1 MGNEP
6 SCGYQIGRVVPNSP
20 AHKAGL
26 VPFFD
31 FIQIV
36 DNHPIEQRPATFFR
50 EYLMKSVGQQI
61 QLKVFNTKTN
71 TYRDVYMVPN
81 NNWGGQGLLGCSI
94 NWEEV
99 EKTMTYAWH
108 ILDVIPGS
116 NADRAGF
123 IGYRDYIVG
132 MQATLS
138 SSSRSAQEIF
148 ITMFQDTGDFHRR
161 LNARIEAAQSPS
173 HPQYRN
179 YSILFL
185 IYDSVAADLREVV
198 CHFPL
203 GCDVGNGYLHSIPVQ
218 KGDTRLPTIRTF
230 YTGDKV
236 GSQPN
241 TPARQ
246 PEATSPSAVA
256 NRTSQSPASQPV
268 SAGPTMGWQAMPPQE
283 QEHHFQPPE
292 GKATLDAS
300 SAHSSFSSPNFY
312 IPPQGT
318 PPLVQPPAQPSQFP
332 SLTPA
337 PQPSPMP
344 PQPAPLPPFAP
355 TPLADLPLFK
365 PPAPFSASP
374 LPDLPL
380 PPGAPNLQT
389 LAPPPT
395 TSAMATPAGAFPP
408 PSQFPA
414 PQWPPAPQ
422 GPAGCPLPTSLPAAQ
437 LGEAPVLKSSM
448 AYPAGPTTSLPPI
461 WSTPPSDGLA
471 TGYPPVPT
479 HQSPL

>member
-81 NNWGGQGLLGCSI
+81 NSWGGQGLLGCSI
-94 NWEEV
+94 NWEDI
-99 EKTMTYAWH
+99 EKAMTYAWH

-123 IGYRDYIVG
+123 VGYRDYIVG

-138 SSSRSAQEIF
+138 SSSRSAQEVF

-161 LNARIEAAQSPS
+161 LNSRIEAAQSPN

-185 IYDSVAADLREVV
+185 IYDSVAADLREVI

-230 YTGDKV
+230 YTGDRG
-236 GSQPN
+236 GSLPN
-241 TPARQ
+241 TPSRH
-246 PEATSPSAVA
+246 PETPSPSQAA
-256 NRTSQSPASQPV
+256 QSP
-268 SAGPTMGWQAMPPQE
+268 GY
-283 QEHHFQPPE
+283 H
-292 GKATLDAS
+292 
-300 SAHSSFSSPNFY
+300 
-312 IPPQGT
+312 
-318 PPLVQPPAQPSQFP
+318 
-332 SLTPA
+332 
-337 PQPSPMP
+337 
-344 PQPAPLPPFAP
+344 
-355 TPLADLPLFK
+355 
-365 PPAPFSASP
+365 
-374 LPDLPL
+374 
-380 PPGAPNLQT
+380 
-389 LAPPPT
+389 
-395 TSAMATPAGAFPP
+395 ATPAGPATGWSAPSAPQGVPPSPYKPPTQEQPYYTPYPEATPAVQTTFPP
-408 PSQFPA
+408 NPYA
-414 PQWPPAPQ
+414 PPPAPQ
-422 GPAGCPLPTSLPAAQ
+422 YSPPQFPPPAQSAAPSAFSAVPPHHTTPA
-437 LGEAPVLKSSM
+437 
-448 AYPAGPTTSLPPI
+448 PP
-461 WSTPPSDGLA
+461 P
-471 TGYPPVPT
+471 
-479 HQSPL
+479 